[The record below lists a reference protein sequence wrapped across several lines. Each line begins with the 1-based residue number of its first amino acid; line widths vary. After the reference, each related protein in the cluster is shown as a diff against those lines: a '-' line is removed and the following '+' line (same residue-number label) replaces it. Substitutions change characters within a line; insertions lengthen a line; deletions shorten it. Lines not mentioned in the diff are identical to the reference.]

1 VNYQAGVKTPVANV
15 VMSLMVMVVLVALT
29 GLFHDTPNAI
39 LSSIIIN
46 AVISLVDFSAMYKIW
61 KLDFGDFICML
72 GALLGVVFKSV
83 EIGLLVAVGANSYSI
98 SFRISEFASIAI
110 TIAIDITIAAITIIL
125 AVIRSFSSEDED
137 VMG

>member
-1 VNYQAGVKTPVANV
+1 MIHGYIWLKYSNLHAGSFSRSAVNYQAGVKTPVANI
-15 VMSLMVMVVLVALT
+15 VMSLMVMVVLLALT

-72 GALLGVVFKSV
+72 GALLGVIFKSV
-83 EIGLLVAVGANSYSI
+83 EIGLLVAVGANGSRLTFLSGY
-98 SFRISEFASIAI
+98 
-110 TIAIDITIAAITIIL
+110 
-125 AVIRSFSSEDED
+125 
-137 VMG
+137 